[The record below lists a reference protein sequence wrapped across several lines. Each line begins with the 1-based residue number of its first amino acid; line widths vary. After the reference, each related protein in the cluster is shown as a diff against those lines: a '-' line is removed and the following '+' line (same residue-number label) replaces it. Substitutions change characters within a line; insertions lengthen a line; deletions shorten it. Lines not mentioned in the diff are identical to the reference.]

1 VPDPTISLDMDW
13 FYRKGGRAFYW
24 LAKYPVQ
31 SVDTFIGEL
40 YRYAGLIPLML
51 TAKVSGLFD
60 NYVIDGAVDGF
71 AESFRGIGRRLRFAQ
86 RGQMQQNLAFA
97 FAVAAA
103 LIVAFLL
110 FTKSPIATLPV
121 GMHLPGAQHSQPALQ
136 PAGQV
141 LMTQ

>member
-1 VPDPTISLDMDW
+1 
-13 FYRKGGRAFYW
+13 
-24 LAKYPVQ
+24 
-31 SVDTFIGEL
+31 VDTFIGEL

-71 AESFRGIGRRLRFAQ
+71 AESFRGIGRRLRFVQ
-86 RGQMQQNLAFA
+86 RGQMQQNLALA

-110 FTKSPIATLPV
+110 FAKSPIAVLPV
-121 GMHLPGAQHSQPALQ
+121 GIHLPGAQLSHPALQ
-136 PAGQV
+136 PTGRV
-141 LMTQ
+141 LTTQ

>member
-1 VPDPTISLDMDW
+1 M
-13 FYRKGGRAFYW
+13 
-24 LAKYPVQ
+24 
-31 SVDTFIGEL
+31 DTFVGEL
-40 YRYAGLIPLML
+40 YRVAGLIPLML

-71 AESFRGIGRRLRFAQ
+71 AESFRGIGRRLRFVQ

-110 FTKSPIATLPV
+110 LVRGGVMAAVFHSPHAAGLV
-121 GMHLPGAQHSQPALQ
+121 MQSSGSQAEGIQ
-136 PAGQV
+136 SR
-141 LMTQ
+141 